1 MNYFD
6 RHSRWLVVALLI
18 ALVCGASASVFGAD
32 ALHATATS
40 PIQNQYSSTK
50 GAAAGIRIV
59 RMALTANDHLVDMRY
74 AVTDL
79 EKARKVLTRK
89 SRILL
94 QDEAN
99 GTIHPIANIG
109 TVGVLRNLPSSDAKR
124 GYVMMFNN
132 TSRSVKRGDKVTLII
147 DNLRIGDIVVQ

>member
-1 MNYFD
+1 MNYFYK
-6 RHSRWLVVALLI
+6 HSKWSVVALLL
-18 ALVCGASASVFGAD
+18 ALVCGASASAFGAD
-32 ALHATATS
+32 APHAKAAS
-40 PIQNQYSSTK
+40 PLQNQYSSAK

-79 EKARKVLTRK
+79 EKARKILTRR

-94 QDEAN
+94 LDATN

-124 GYVMMFNN
+124 GYVMMFTN
-132 TSRSVKRGDKVTLII
+132 TNRSVKRGDKVVLII
-147 DNLRIGDIVVQ
+147 DNLRIEDIVVR